1 MYRDSIVLIAALM
14 SGVLLT
20 GCATGYNSILF
31 ATKSNFGVDVDTQPP
46 AADIGITRFEGT
58 IAPVFEGGQTLPV
71 LSSFRPEVKGLFAG
85 NVSQTFS
92 TGDAAQAMAVLFGAE
107 NPCKDITNIP
117 SWNDCYSQRTALSS
131 KLTVTAEP
139 ISKTGYPL
147 QKENVRPVFF
157 GTSTSVGLSVTW
169 SGMEAVVPEG
179 FHFGYRRKELAL
191 APVSRSDETVN
202 GKTTKYVGVPSLIAT
217 IDSNYSAGAP
227 QDLKFKWIQYF
238 ATGKAAT
245 ALSLQRDVR
254 IAMLRRLD
262 PQQLPLLF
270 PGDLNATRI
279 GVLLDAHGYVSALAA
294 KNNEKAK
301 TLSAGLN
308 SLHDIVPS
316 SYQFSYRQF
325 SPDNKDLL
333 ITQKQDAPI
342 DFSFQGYRHFH
353 EYWSR
358 MNSTIENIH
367 IALADTY
374 VGTVDGKTKAE
385 KIDQLKAELQAVR
398 LLKQQLD
405 SEVRKNATVQEAVYF
420 YLTNPT

>member
-1 MYRDSIVLIAALM
+1 
-14 SGVLLT
+14 
-20 GCATGYNSILF
+20 
-31 ATKSNFGVDVDTQPP
+31 
-46 AADIGITRFEGT
+46 
-58 IAPVFEGGQTLPV
+58 
-71 LSSFRPEVKGLFAG
+71 
-85 NVSQTFS
+85 
-92 TGDAAQAMAVLFGAE
+92 MAILFGAE
-107 NPCKDITNIP
+107 NPCKDITDIP
-117 SWNDCYSQRTALSS
+117 SWNDCYSKRTALSS
-131 KLTVTAEP
+131 ELVVTKEP
-139 ISKTGYPL
+139 VSKSGYPL

-169 SGMEAVVPEG
+169 SGMEAVIPEG

-191 APVSRSDETVN
+191 APVVRSDRDN
-202 GKTTKYVGVPSLIAT
+202 KMYVGAPSLIAT

-262 PQQLPLLF
+262 PQQLPPLF

-279 GVLLDAHGYVSALAA
+279 GVLLDAHGYVTTLAA

-308 SLHDIVPS
+308 NLHDIVPS
-316 SYQFSYRQF
+316 SYQFSYREF

-333 ITQKQDAPI
+333 ITQKQGAPI

-358 MNSTIENIH
+358 MNSTIENID
-367 IALADTY
+367 IAVADTY

-398 LLKQQLD
+398 LLKHHLD